1 MAVQLGVNAAG
12 VVGDEGKLGIDGP
25 GGGEGDPAQSVSHQ
39 ERLQTKRRKI
49 SDLKTHSRQSDGAES
64 IDYQTHSFIL
74 IVQFHPLDGE
84 LDGHGPP
91 PPARLI
97 EDNIQ

>member
-1 MAVQLGVNAAG
+1 MAVQLGVDAAW

-49 SDLKTHSRQSDGAES
+49 TDLKTHSRQIS